1 MYGITYGKIS
11 AMEKTTVYLTSE
23 LKARIAATARARGS
37 SEAAVIRDAIE
48 RFTERPRPT
57 LPLFEG
63 SSRTTNIA
71 EHVDEILAEGFG
83 RD

>member
-1 MYGITYGKIS
+1 
-11 AMEKTTVYLTSE
+11 MEKTTVYLTSE
-23 LKARIAATARARGS
+23 LKARIASTARARGS

-57 LPLFEG
+57 LPLFDG
-63 SSRTTNIA
+63 SGETNIA
-71 EHVDEILAEGFG
+71 ERVDEILAEGFG